1 LEHSGNEMLERIM
14 NDAREKAE
22 SIIAEAKKS
31 AETVIEKQRK
41 IARQTAEKK
50 VSSILKRAENDVD
63 IIRGKISTDI
73 KRQAAWIVLSEKN
86 RLITNVLDEVKN
98 RLENLRKSKKYVKIL
113 EKLLIDACIVLEG
126 GTLEVVLNEKD
137 STLHLKLNKLEKEIS
152 DRVGFRTQ
160 LKVSEQKTKAM
171 GVIVKTVDDQI
182 FVDNTFNAI
191 LSRRE
196 RELRLKIAQILF
208 NNLD

>member
-1 LEHSGNEMLERIM
+1 MLERIM